1 MVRLWSEVEK
11 SGISASLATLV
22 QVSGSHY
29 RRPGARMLITDDDRT
44 VGAIS
49 AGCLESDLR
58 ERAKGVMK
66 SGTAT
71 LVRYDTTTDEDLL
84 LGTGMGCGGVVDLLL
99 ESTAS
104 DSVVKFMQYATRCV
118 QSRNTF
124 AVATVYRAQVS
135 SEVQPGDR
143 MFRDSVNTHSAPFGE
158 VELRGRIS
166 DDLDRVFASG
176 ESSHQTY
183 PVTSGQVE
191 LFLERISPPL
201 SLLLLGA
208 GDDTV
213 PVLQMAKSLGWQV
226 AVADHRCEFVRPER
240 FPDADLLVAAHADDL
255 TDKLALASFD
265 AAVVMTHNYFQD
277 RELFKRLAHSK
288 LKYLGLLGAT
298 RRTKRLLD
306 DLRQE
311 GVEMSEQQLARVYA
325 PVGLDIAA
333 EGPHEIALSVV
344 SEIQHA
350 LLGGTGCSLRGK
362 CEEF

>member
-1 MVRLWSEVEK
+1 MVRLWSEVERSK
-11 SGISASLATLV
+11 TSAALATLV

-29 RRPGARMLITDDDRT
+29 RKPGARMLITDDDRT

-58 ERAKGVMK
+58 ERAYSVMK

-99 ESTAS
+99 ESTES
-104 DSVVKFMQYATRCV
+104 DSVVKFMQYAARCI
-118 QSRNTF
+118 QSRSTF
-124 AVATVYRAQVS
+124 AVATAYRTQNN
-135 SEVQPGDR
+135 SEVRPGDR
-143 MFRDSVNTHSAPFGE
+143 MFRDSMNTHLATFDD
-158 VELRGRIS
+158 VALRARIM
-166 DDLDRVFASG
+166 DDLDRMFSSG
-176 ESSHQTY
+176 ESTHRAY

-213 PVLQMAKSLGWQV
+213 PVVQMAKSLGWQV
-226 AVADHRCEFVRPER
+226 AVADHRREFVRPER
-240 FPDADLLVAAHADDL
+240 FPEADLLVVVHAEDL
-255 TDKLALASFD
+255 TDRLPVDSFD
-265 AAVVMTHNYFQD
+265 AAVVMTHSYFQD
-277 RELFKRLAHSK
+277 RELFKRLVHSK
-288 LKYLGLLGAT
+288 LKYLGLLGAAG
-298 RRTKRLLD
+298 RAKRLLD
-306 DLRQE
+306 DLRRD
-311 GVEMSEQQLARVYA
+311 GVEMSEERLARLYA

-344 SEIQHA
+344 SEIQQVLA
-350 LLGGTGCSLRGK
+350 GGTGRSLRDMY
-362 CEEF
+362 EAF